1 MLRSTKSESGQISI
15 LVLAMAVAF
24 LVGTFAIGMIAEVLV
39 AQQRLNS
46 KAESI
51 ALAGAQE
58 LEFNFEE
65 SCLVAKE
72 FGFLNFGLAVEC
84 ASEGT
89 SIEIGISESNPN
101 QLLSAFLPN
110 IQASSRAGIA
120 SDE

>member
-1 MLRSTKSESGQISI
+1 M
-15 LVLAMAVAF
+15 V
-24 LVGTFAIGMIAEVLV
+24 AEVLV
-39 AQQRLNS
+39 AQQRLNT

-58 LEFNFEE
+58 LEFDFDN
-65 SCLVAKE
+65 SCLVAKR
-72 FGFLNFGLAVEC
+72 FGFLNFGLTVEC
-84 ASEGT
+84 AAQGT
-89 SIEIGISESNPN
+89 SIEIRVLEPNPN